1 MYKDLD
7 IFYFS
12 STHWDR
18 EWYQT
23 YQGFRFRLAEMTD
36 KLLDLFD
43 KDPDYKTFHFD
54 GQTIVLEDYAEVR
67 PEKIE
72 QLKKL
77 IKEGKI
83 LVGPWF
89 VMPDEFLVSGES
101 LIKNHSIGHDLA
113 KQWGGEPWKYGYIC
127 DIFGHIAQMPQIF
140 KGFGIDYS
148 LLGRGTTETMPAY
161 FKWQSPD
168 GSYVTNFMLN
178 PTNGYGTFKSD
189 VYAREE
195 DKTINNPQIIEN
207 IKFSVDREI
216 KRCKDV
222 PVVILMDGLDHA
234 DAAVDTTDYI
244 KKIAE
249 MYPGARVHHVNLCE
263 QGKLVEKYNIPTVEG
278 ELCKTAHD
286 KVGYLHLITNTLSS
300 YYNIKK
306 ENDECQTIMEKWFE
320 PMGVFADFENIDINQ
335 NYANLA
341 YKTLIT
347 NHPHDSICG
356 CSIDRVHEDMQY
368 RYAQIKEIYSAVQ
381 DKYTYTLKKQDYKGD
396 GDFAHILTFINPL
409 PFEINKTVTVDVDFE
424 AGYPAQYAEPFGYES
439 INAFKVFDEQGN
451 EIPYQVVEI
460 KRNYLK
466 RLVDQIDGR
475 FDVHTIT
482 LKIKMPPCGR
492 SEYKIIPWTQDP
504 AVRYLKKLTSGQNYM
519 ENDFVRVT
527 ILGNGSIEMLDKKT
541 GKVYSQLGNLVDDG
555 EIGSGWYHANPVDD
569 CAISTIC
576 GSAKV
581 EKIESGPS
589 RCVFRV
595 TRTVD
600 IPKDLVIDNFGKRR
614 NSETVAVKFVTKVGL
629 SEEARYADVE
639 LEFDNVA
646 KDHRVR
652 FMMPT
657 GIDTDTYFSGQA
669 FCCLTRKTGIDFS
682 TQDFKEHDQYEK
694 STNGIVGKRDAKGNG
709 IAFVSAYGLHEC
721 AGLPDEDGTIA
732 VTLLRAFKN
741 TVKTNGGVKCQL
753 NQPLSY
759 KFALVPLD
767 ETVEY
772 SDLLRLQDIMS
783 AGFDTIFSKV
793 EASQNVV
800 PSFSF
805 LKVTGDNI
813 ATSIIKR
820 AQDGSGDIVVRVF
833 NASGK
838 ASKATVEVMGGI
850 SKAQL
855 TNLNEEFESDVAAS
869 GNAVTFDVTPWQIR
883 TVKITKA

>member
-23 YQGFRFRLAEMTD
+23 FQGFRFRLAEMTD

-43 KDPDYKTFHFD
+43 NDPEYQTFHFD

-72 QLKKL
+72 KLKEL
-77 IKEGKI
+77 IKQKKI
-83 LVGPWF
+83 LVGPWY
-89 VMPDEFLVSGES
+89 VMPDEFIVSGES
-101 LIKNHSIGHDLA
+101 LIKNLAIGHQLSKD
-113 KQWGGEPWKYGYIC
+113 WGGEPWKYGYIC

-140 KGFGIDYS
+140 KGFDINYS

-161 FKWQSPD
+161 FNWKSPD
-168 GSYVTNFMLN
+168 GSSVTNFMLN

-189 VYAREE
+189 VYAAEE
-195 DKTINNPQIIEN
+195 DKTINNPKIIEN
-207 IKFSVDREI
+207 IKFTVDREI
-216 KRCKDV
+216 KRMGDI

-249 MYPGARVHHVNLCE
+249 LYPGARVHHVNLCE
-263 QGKLVEKYNIPTVEG
+263 QGKLVEKYDLPTIEG
-278 ELCKTAHD
+278 ELCKTA
-286 KVGYLHLITNTLSS
+286 KGRYGYLHLITNTLSS
-300 YYNIKK
+300 YYTIKK

-320 PMGVFADFENIDINQ
+320 PMGVFGDYDNIDINK
-335 NYANLA
+335 NYVNLA

-356 CSIDRVHEDMQY
+356 CSIDRVHQDMEY
-368 RYAQIKEIYSAVQ
+368 RYAQIKEIYTAVS
-381 DKYTYTLKKQDYKGD
+381 DKYTASLIRKPYNDDDY
-396 GDFAHILTFINPL
+396 AHILTLVNPL
-409 PFEINKTVTVDVDFE
+409 PFEINKTITVDVDFE
-424 AGYPAQYAEPFGYES
+424 AGYKTQYAEPFGYEP
-439 INAFKVFDEQGN
+439 INAFKVYDKDGN

-466 RLVDQIDGR
+466 RIFDQVDGR

-482 LKIKMPPCGR
+482 LKVKIPPCGR
-492 SEYKIIPWTQDP
+492 SEYKIMPWTKDP
-504 AVRYLKKLTSGQNYM
+504 AVRYLKKLTSGQNFM
-519 ENDFVRVT
+519 ENDFVKVT

-555 EIGSGWYHANPVDD
+555 EIGDGWYHANPVDD
-569 CAISTIC
+569 CVVSTIC
-576 GSAKV
+576 NGAKV
-581 EKIESGPS
+581 EKIENGPS

-600 IPKDLVIDNFGKRR
+600 LPKDLVIDTFGKRR
-614 NSETVAVKFVTKVGL
+614 NDETVSVKFVTKIGL

-639 LEFDNVA
+639 LDFDNIA
-646 KDHRVR
+646 KDHRLR

-657 GIDTDTYFSGQA
+657 GIADDTYFSGQA
-669 FCCLTRKTGIDFS
+669 FCCLQRKTGIDYT
-682 TQDFKEHDQYEK
+682 TQYHREHDQWEK
-694 STNGIVGKRDAKGNG
+694 STNGIVGKRDKKGNG
-709 IAFVSAYGLHEC
+709 IAFVSAFGLHEC
-721 AGLPDEDGTIA
+721 AGFDDEDGTIA
-732 VTLLRAFKN
+732 ITLLRSFKN
-741 TVKTNGGVKCQL
+741 TVKTNGGVRCQL
-753 NQPLSY
+753 NLPLNY

-767 ETVEY
+767 KNVKY
-772 SDLLRLQDIMS
+772 SDLLKLQDEMS
-783 AGFDTIFSKV
+783 TGFKKVISKV
-793 EASQNVV
+793 QQDENVAPEV
-800 PSFSF
+800 SF
-805 LKVTGDNI
+805 LKVTGDDI

-833 NASGK
+833 NASDK
-838 ASKATVEVMGGI
+838 ASKATVQIMGDI
-850 SKAQL
+850 SKAVL
-855 TNLNEEFESDVAAS
+855 TNLNEEFVSDLTPD
-869 GNAVTFDVTPWQIR
+869 GNKVSFEVTPWQIK
-883 TVKITKA
+883 TVKISK